1 MGIPLQHVLSS
12 FASSRLPALYGL
24 ALAACMGS
32 SWLSNGSVSPPLP
45 QMLANHAYRELWSDD
60 AEGRHGAIEMFRQSL
75 AMDPAFPYR
84 WSDLGDALAAAG
96 RTDSARYCFRRSLEL
111 APNSPQIAMRAAN
124 FHFRQGELGPA
135 LQLGAT
141 VLRITPD
148 YDGMVF
154 NSWVRLGGDLNG
166 ILQDGIGANTRAAE
180 AFLRFLI
187 ASNTTGHGDE
197 ARLLETWN
205 WMERHSSVTRPLA
218 TAWAVWLGS
227 RHRDKD
233 AFLVWKRYVARDS
246 AYGAGNWIDNS
257 GFENEPAGQGFD
269 WRLQSSPG
277 VKAALDPAVAHSG
290 HSSLRL
296 EFDGSEN
303 PDFHHIAQSVWL
315 PPGRYRLTA
324 WMRTANVLTDQ
335 GLALTVFGAS
345 TPALTSARDWT
356 RVSADVTVRD
366 NPSLGEVRIVRA
378 RSWRFDGKLRGVAW
392 IDDVE
397 LRRTE

>member
-1 MGIPLQHVLSS
+1 MGRAFHHVLNSS
-12 FASSRLPALYGL
+12 VSSRLPALYGL

-32 SWLSNGSVSPPLP
+32 SWLSNGSVSPPTP
-45 QMLANHAYRELWSDD
+45 QVVANHAYRELWSDH
-60 AEGRHGAIEMFRQSL
+60 AEGRGGAIELFRQSL

-96 RTDSARYCFRRSLEL
+96 RTDTARYCFRRSVAL
-111 APNSPQIAMRAAN
+111 APKSPQIAMRAAN
-124 FHFRQGELGPA
+124 FHLREGEFGPA

-148 YDGMVF
+148 YDDIVF

-166 ILQDGIGANTRAAE
+166 ILQDGIGGNARATE
-180 AFLRFLI
+180 AFFRFLI
-187 ASNTTGHGDE
+187 GSNATGHGDE
-197 ARLLETWN
+197 SRLIQTWN
-205 WMERHSSVTRPLA
+205 WMEGHSSVTRPLA
-218 TAWAVWLGS
+218 MAWAVWLGS

-233 AFLVWKRYVARDS
+233 AFLVWKRYVANDPG
-246 AYGAGNWIDNS
+246 YGTDNWIDNS
-257 GFENEPAGQGFD
+257 GFENEPSGQGFD
-269 WRLQSSPG
+269 WRLQPCPG

-315 PPGRYRLTA
+315 TPGRYRLTA
-324 WMRTANVLTDQ
+324 WMRTANLSTDQ
-335 GLALTVFGAS
+335 GLALTLFGAS
-345 TPALTSARDWT
+345 TPALLSARDWT
-356 RVSADVTVRD
+356 KVSTDVTVRN
-366 NPSLGEVRIVRA
+366 NPSLGEVRIVRE

-397 LRRTE
+397 LRRID